1 MNFHKETIKFT
12 LNKKK
17 VSSIENLN
25 VRLSEFLRESQ
36 KIKGTKVGC
45 NAGDCGSC
53 TILMDDNPFCSCL
66 LTLGKIKNKKIE
78 TIEGVSEDKQFILLK
93 KSLSIHGAAQCG
105 ICTPG
110 IIMSALALLRKNK
123 FPKKEEVEF
132 ALSGVLCRCTGYQK
146 IINAVMNVN
155 KITENKNTSSN
166 NMKEVGKRI
175 ERIDGEKK
183 LDGTEIFGDD
193 FSPENSLL
201 IKVLRSPFNRASF
214 TLSLIHI

>member
-110 IIMSALALLRKNK
+110 MLVAAKSLLEKNTNPTETEIRYWLAGN
-123 FPKKEEVEF
+123 
-132 ALSGVLCRCTGYQK
+132 LCRCTGYDK
-146 IINAVMNVN
+146 IVKAVQAAAEEIRENA
-155 KITENKNTSSN
+155 
-166 NMKEVGKRI
+166 
-175 ERIDGEKK
+175 
-183 LDGTEIFGDD
+183 
-193 FSPENSLL
+193 
-201 IKVLRSPFNRASF
+201 
-214 TLSLIHI
+214 